1 MFPGGAKKLWSKRN
15 KRSDLILL
23 VIRFCLKTYE
33 AKSGSRA
40 VAAGAGAGAGAGAE
54 TAALC
59 WQGVWEGGR
68 DEAAIEKRSKSVGEA
83 QGTVRTLFVC
93 LTRS

>member
-1 MFPGGAKKLWSKRN
+1 MFPGGSKKLWSKRN
-15 KRSDLILL
+15 TRSDLILL
-23 VIRFCLKTYE
+23 VIRFCLTTYE

-40 VAAGAGAGAGAGAE
+40 VAAGAGLGRGRAE
-54 TAALC
+54 AAALC